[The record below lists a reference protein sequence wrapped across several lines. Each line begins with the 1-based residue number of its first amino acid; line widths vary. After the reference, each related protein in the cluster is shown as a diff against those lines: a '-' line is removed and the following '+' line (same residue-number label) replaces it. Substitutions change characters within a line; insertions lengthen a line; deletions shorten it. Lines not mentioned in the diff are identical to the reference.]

1 MTKSSLKA
9 RFARL
14 GPILDVPRKFHF
26 DFDDG
31 IVLVLRPLND
41 NAGVKAVS
49 ATRLLAGAGLSV
61 LRAKHGIESMLEVG
75 DTAVIMPTEV
85 DTAALARELRTA
97 GIKVTQISGA
107 PVDVQATRNRLGMT
121 QDQFALRYGLD
132 LAAVRNWEQ
141 GRRRPNRTTS
151 AYLRVIARL
160 PEEAGRAQEED
171 PLKRTPKEAT
181 VRARAA
187 PKS

>member
-14 GPILDVPRKFHF
+14 GPILDVRRKFHF
-26 DFDDG
+26 DSDDG

-41 NAGVKAVS
+41 NAGVRTVS
-49 ATRLLAGAGLSV
+49 ATRLLAGAGLSL
-61 LRAKHGIESMLEVG
+61 LRAKHAVESMLEVG
-75 DTAVIMPTEV
+75 DTALVMPTEADAV
-85 DTAALARELRTA
+85 ALARELRTA
-97 GIKVTQISGA
+97 GIKVTRVSTA

-132 LAAVRNWEQ
+132 LAALRNWEQ

-171 PLKRTPKEAT
+171 PLKRSSKETT
-181 VRARAA
+181 VRTGAAR
-187 PKS
+187 

>member
-14 GPILDVPRKFHF
+14 GPILDVRRKFHF

-31 IVLVLRPLND
+31 IAIVLRPLND
-41 NAGVKAVS
+41 DAGVKAVS
-49 ATRLLAGAGLSV
+49 ATRLLAGAGLS
-61 LRAKHGIESMLEVG
+61 LLHAKRAIESMLELG
-75 DTAVIMPTEV
+75 ETAVSMPTEV
-85 DTAALARELRTA
+85 DAAALARELRTA
-97 GIKVTQISGA
+97 GIKATQVSTA

-132 LAAVRNWEQ
+132 LAALRNWEQ

-160 PEEAGRAQEED
+160 PKEAGRAQEED
-171 PLKRTPKEAT
+171 PLKRSPKETT
-181 VRARAA
+181 VRAGAV